1 MIYPSVDELEKQ
13 VDAKYTLVIA
23 AAKRARQLREG
34 SAPLVEV
41 SSSKEVSIAL
51 HEIARGKVSYERTKD
66 GIK

>member
-34 SAPLVEV
+34 SPNLVEV

-51 HEIARGKVSYERTKD
+51 HEIAQGKVSYERTKD

>member
-51 HEIARGKVSYERTKD
+51 HEIALGKVSYERTKD